1 MSLKKSTNR
10 SLLNEKHLKGVI
22 SEIKATEI
30 LIKNGFLVY
39 KNVSAHGMVDI
50 VAIDDLGKIY
60 LIDVKTISFR
70 KTYFSPAD
78 KIIRRIPSDDQKKLG
93 VVLMIIDGESF
104 AFSPVDCALSKKIKF
119 ILCF

>member
-1 MSLKKSTNR
+1 MTLKKKTSTNP
-10 SLLNEKHLKGVI
+10 SLIHEKHVKGVI

-30 LIKNGFLVY
+30 LIKHGFLVY
-39 KNVSAHGMVDI
+39 RNVTAHGMVDI
-50 VAIDDLGKIY
+50 VAIDELGKIY

-78 KIIRRIPSDDQKKLG
+78 KVIRRIPSDDQKKLG

-104 AFSPVDCALSKKIKF
+104 AFSPVDCALSKKIKSQ
-119 ILCF
+119 